1 MPNMFTLIPTKMIS
15 KIYINGVKIDYE
27 EYLTELINNSC
38 YFMSLTSGTK
48 FKKVLDQSHSE
59 PDVVADNYELDFKL
73 LVNQEFVNAK
83 LKSLPDV
90 DYTNIRSGFIC
101 VNDKT
106 ANESNLTPSQANCL
120 FVQFL
125 QSLALLEDD
134 EITNC
139 GNNKGDPLYS
149 TVNMLKKEKNLL
161 VFIPSIANITDDQ
174 IPRIITTFLAS
185 LFSLRDNI
193 NKDTFVTL
201 LCQDN
206 RFCVLKY
213 ENKTFRYIDKVHRIL
228 MPSFND
234 IYRMTYFLEN
244 D

>member
-48 FKKVLDQSHSE
+48 FKNVLDQSHSE

-106 ANESNLTPSQANCL
+106 ANESNLTPSQA
-120 FVQFL
+120 
-125 QSLALLEDD
+125 
-134 EITNC
+134 NC

>member
-1 MPNMFTLIPTKMIS
+1 MFTLLPTKMIS
-15 KIYINGVKIDYE
+15 KTYINGVKIDCE

-90 DYTNIRSGFIC
+90 DYSNMRSGFIC
-101 VNDKT
+101 VNDKV
-106 ANESNLTPSQANCL
+106 ANESNLTQSQANGL
-120 FVQFL
+120 FIQFL
-125 QSLALLEDD
+125 QSLVLLNGD
-134 EITNC
+134 EITTC
-139 GNNKGDPLYS
+139 ENNKKHPLYS

-161 VFIPSIANITDDQ
+161 VFLPCIANINSGQ
-174 IPRIITTFLAS
+174 ISRIITTFLSS

-193 NKDTFVTL
+193 NKDTFLTL
-201 LCQDN
+201 LCQDDY
-206 RFCVLKY
+206 FYILKY
-213 ENKTFRYIDKVHRIL
+213 ENKMFRYVDNVHRIF
-228 MPSFND
+228 MSSFND